1 MLRLHLVAL
10 PNWPKLKLSER
21 TSLEIWQSWTKSK
34 EPLLLETSTPHQER
48 ELNSWEP
55 NSLELSEQDS
65 QLIKKPSKF
74 SKFKKENKTSHSESL
89 VLKLEW
95 CLDYLNFNIL
105 SIIGSAYFFTF
116 FINLFQFLKFIWFDK
131 KFNLTIKKYGKYLQI
146 RRGSGQSI

>member
-55 NSLELSEQDS
+55 NSPELSEQDS

-105 SIIGSAYFFTF
+105 SIILIELMFHAFLLIYFNSS
-116 FINLFQFLKFIWFDK
+116 NLFGS
-131 KFNLTIKKYGKYLQI
+131 IKI
-146 RRGSGQSI
+146 